1 MRLITVSDMR
11 ERLGL
16 SPEDDTSDM
25 LLASMIA
32 DAMAYARAFC
42 RLKETECVPD
52 YLLSQMVMEDFG
64 RMDGAGVKSR
74 AVSGVTETYLSGYSD
89 GVMRQ
94 LSAMRHPA
102 SVREA
107 IV

>member
-1 MRLITVSDMR
+1 MVTVSDMR

-16 SPEDDTSDM
+16 SPDDDTTDA
-25 LLASMIA
+25 LIAALIA
-32 DAMAYARAFC
+32 DAEAYARAFC
-42 RLKETECVPD
+42 RLKAHQSVPD

-64 RMDGAGVKSR
+64 RMDGAGVKAR
-74 AVSGVTETYLSGYSD
+74 AVSGVTETYLLGYSD